1 MKLKAKSKAIKN
13 TNSSARTHLVG
24 LIAKGTLISLCIS
37 LVLVLVFAFLLKFT
51 NIPDSIIFPINQVI
65 KGVSI
70 FLGVFISLKKSK
82 ELGLVSGLLIGFIYT
97 FLAFLVFSILSR
109 SFTFDITLLTDVV
122 FGAIIGAICGII
134 CVNIKKSAN

>member
-1 MKLKAKSKAIKN
+1 MKLRTKINIQNTKN
-13 TNSSARTHLVG
+13 KYPLIG
-24 LIAKGTLISLCIS
+24 YIAKGTLLALCTS

-51 NIPDSIIFPINQVI
+51 NISDSAIAPVNQVI

-70 FLGVFISLKKSK
+70 FLGVFIGLRKCK

-97 FLAFLVFSILSR
+97 LVAFLVFSILSG
-109 SFTFDITLLTDVV
+109 SFTFDLSLLTDAV